1 MPPQSPGQSQDQVPK
16 IRASTKKKRE
26 RKRKNHRKDS
36 PATLT
41 ENHKSDGNGDTA
53 QGYVTVLNVPQHS
66 LPAQTLSLRWEGVR
80 QDPQAEAKRL
90 EQYRANRR
98 QRYIA
103 HREALLKET
112 QDALRQ
118 TFPKEKKVPAK
129 CDQQEAASLL
139 QLSRHW
145 IKEAKESLM
154 LLVASGFICSQF
166 KIDLCSVRHKVK
178 ILGCC

>member
-1 MPPQSPGQSQDQVPK
+1 MQTKKKRNKGIVSNCENAEKLLAVSLPPDILPLALVPPQSPGQSQDQVPK

-26 RKRKNHRKDS
+26 RKRENHRKDS

-41 ENHKSDGNGDTA
+41 ENHKSDGNGDSA
-53 QGYVTVLNVPQHS
+53 QGYVTVL
-66 LPAQTLSLRWEGVR
+66 

-139 QLSRHW
+139 QLSRH
-145 IKEAKESLM
+145 
-154 LLVASGFICSQF
+154 
-166 KIDLCSVRHKVK
+166 
-178 ILGCC
+178 

>member
-1 MPPQSPGQSQDQVPK
+1 MQTKKKRNKGIVSNCENAEKLLAVSLPPDILPLALVPPQSPGQSQDQVPK

-26 RKRKNHRKDS
+26 RKRENHRKDS

-41 ENHKSDGNGDTA
+41 ENHKSDGNGDSA

-66 LPAQTLSLRWEGVR
+66 LPAQTLSLRWEGVL

-139 QLSRHW
+139 QLSRH
-145 IKEAKESLM
+145 
-154 LLVASGFICSQF
+154 
-166 KIDLCSVRHKVK
+166 
-178 ILGCC
+178 